1 MNVMI
6 EEAGPCKKVLKFE
19 IPRETV
25 DSELEKKTR
34 EVCDTIEIPG
44 FRKGRAPRK
53 LVEKRFANQIRDE
66 VKQSV
71 VGDSYQKALEEHKI
85 SPVGDPKFG
94 EIKME
99 SGQPLNFDVTLEVL
113 PTFDVEHYKGIQLK
127 KKSAAVTE
135 EDLDRALKEFAA
147 RKAQMT
153 VVKDGVVKR
162 GDQVICDCRVE
173 VKGNNI
179 LEDEDIELFVAEGMT
194 VAGISLPDLI
204 AVMEGKKSGDESKVS
219 VKLPDNF
226 VKEEHRGNDAR
237 VTLVIKEIKRL
248 ALPEISEEFAKTL
261 GFESLDDLKAKLRK
275 QIEIDKKKWVEDD
288 LRNQILDT
296 LLNQIQLVLPQDFVN
311 YQTEQRVYKHQMDL
325 LNKGMPLDEI
335 QKRTE
340 SIKNASS
347 ESVMRELKASLIL
360 HHIADKE
367 KMFVTESEVENRIV
381 EIARAYNTD
390 VVRVRK
396 QLERHG
402 NLSYLRSDMR
412 ENKMLDVLVKEAKIS
427 EEG

>member
-6 EEAGPCKKVLKFE
+6 EDAGHCKKVLKFE
-19 IPRETV
+19 IPKETV

-34 EVCDTIEIPG
+34 EVCKTIEIPG
-44 FRKGRAPRK
+44 FRKGRTPRK
-53 LVEKRFANQIRDE
+53 LVEKRFANQILDE

-71 VGDSYQKALEEHKI
+71 VGDSYQKALAEHKI
-85 SPVGDPKFG
+85 NPVGDPKFG

-113 PTFDVEHYKGIQLK
+113 PTFEVEQYKGIQLK

-135 EDLDRALKEFAA
+135 ADLDRALKEFAA
-147 RKAQMT
+147 RKAQIT

-162 GDQVICDCRVE
+162 GDQVICDCKVE
-173 VKGNNI
+173 IKGNNI
-179 LEDEDIELFVAEGMT
+179 LEDEDIELFVADGMT
-194 VAGISLPDLI
+194 VAGIPLPDLT
-204 AVMEGKKSGDESKVS
+204 AAMEGKKSGDESKIA

-226 VKEEHRGNDAR
+226 AKEEYRGKDAQ
-237 VTLVIKEIKRL
+237 LGFVIKEIKRL
-248 ALPEISEEFAKTL
+248 ALPETNEGFAKTL
-261 GFESLDDLKAKLRK
+261 GFESLNDLKSKLRK
-275 QIEIDKKKWVEDD
+275 QVEVDKKRWVEDD
-288 LRNQILDT
+288 LRNQLLDS
-296 LLNQIQLVLPQDFVN
+296 LLNQIKFDLPLDFVK

-325 LNKGMPLDEI
+325 LDKGMPLDEI
-335 QKRTE
+335 QKRTD
-340 SIKNASS
+340 SIKNASA
-347 ESVMRELKASLIL
+347 ESVMREFKASLIL

-390 VVRVRK
+390 VGRVRK

-412 ENKMLDVLVKEAKIS
+412 ENKMLNALVKDSQIS